1 MKKKLLC
8 LLLAVL
14 MLITVVAAAEKPK
27 TSVDTF
33 RRCSLTLQYAAS
45 GQTVRLYRVARI
57 SHSGNHTLQGV
68 FAGYGIHLPAGNSQA
83 EWDALRDTLH
93 AYILADAIAPDYT
106 ATTGTDGK
114 AVCAGLPVGMYLVD
128 GVDME
133 VGSEVYQYAAALLS
147 VPGADTLS
155 GWTYDVTAAPK
166 HTAKP
171 AGGGGTVTPVT
182 YTVVKLWANEK
193 NNKNRPASVEITIY
207 KNGIEQEK
215 QLLSSANDWKYQW
228 TATDGTWSVLE
239 RTVPK
244 NYNVTVQRSGSSFF
258 VTNTKNSP
266 TPTPTPTPDLTPDF
280 RPNTGDES
288 HLMLYIILMAG
299 SGLALLL
306 IGVMNRKQKHE
317 TE

>member
-155 GWTYDVTAAPK
+155 GFISRLDAGEHIYFTDVQGVRYAF
-166 HTAKP
+166 
-171 AGGGGTVTPVT
+171 TVS
-182 YTVVKLWANEK
+182 KIAH
-193 NNKNRPASVEITIY
+193 
-207 KNGIEQEK
+207 
-215 QLLSSANDWKYQW
+215 
-228 TATDGTWSVLE
+228 
-239 RTVPK
+239 RTLV
-244 NYNVTVQRSGSSFF
+244 
-258 VTNTKNSP
+258 
-266 TPTPTPTPDLTPDF
+266 DL
-280 RPNTGDES
+280 DE
-288 HLMLYIILMAG
+288 LQAAG
-299 SGLALLL
+299 SPLSLFAKKGSTYF
-306 IGVMNRKQKHE
+306 VVQC
-317 TE
+317 TPS

>member
-14 MLITVVAAAEKPK
+14 MLITVV
-27 TSVDTF
+27 
-33 RRCSLTLQYAAS
+33 AS

-193 NNKNRPASVEITIY
+193 NTKNRPASVEITIY